1 MELQI
6 ELYNGNRKA
15 RVILTYSERKSLIGA
30 SKVDVSQNGT
40 ALKPTKIDIN
50 KFIAPRTSV
59 RRNRKVNETTK
70 TVHTW
75 RLNVQTA
82 ETIRMNLDMSLAD
95 RVENLPNFEGDVLT
109 FSNNF
114 RLYVTLVGIN
124 RILEVQFLDKSGNP
138 YFTFGLRIGD
148 YQINAVLHS
157 TEFLEAVKKGRIEE
171 TKDEQG
177 RILVK
182 QVILQN

>member
-1 MELQI
+1 
-6 ELYNGNRKA
+6 
-15 RVILTYSERKSLIGA
+15 
-30 SKVDVSQNGT
+30 
-40 ALKPTKIDIN
+40 
-50 KFIAPRTSV
+50 
-59 RRNRKVNETTK
+59 
-70 TVHTW
+70 
-75 RLNVQTA
+75 
-82 ETIRMNLDMSLAD
+82 
-95 RVENLPNFEGDVLT
+95 
-109 FSNNF
+109 
-114 RLYVTLVGIN
+114 
-124 RILEVQFLDKSGNP
+124 LEVQFLDKSGNP